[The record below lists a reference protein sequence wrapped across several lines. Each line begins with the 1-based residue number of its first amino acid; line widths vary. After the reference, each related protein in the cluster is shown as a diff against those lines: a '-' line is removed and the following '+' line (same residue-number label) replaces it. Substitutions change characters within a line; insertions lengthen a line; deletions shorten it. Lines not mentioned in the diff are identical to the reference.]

1 MPDTTALPS
10 LSLCTY
16 DDGHQRR
23 QAHCGSQSAA
33 MWGRPQSSHRQSNV
47 RTRREDSSPRVTAL
61 AGSPVGACG
70 DPTPACPACRAPT
83 PHRELARPAHAG
95 GVSTRLSPASP
106 VVNVGEEGPDV
117 TSFGSSP
124 AVALLLAPALAMAQ
138 RDLSDHGRGWVS
150 GVYWVAPLVVLMVLT
165 FVYVARRI
173 RTRRAR
179 RGLGPTR
186 TG

>member
-1 MPDTTALPS
+1 
-10 LSLCTY
+10 
-16 DDGHQRR
+16 
-23 QAHCGSQSAA
+23 
-33 MWGRPQSSHRQSNV
+33 
-47 RTRREDSSPRVTAL
+47 
-61 AGSPVGACG
+61 
-70 DPTPACPACRAPT
+70 
-83 PHRELARPAHAG
+83 
-95 GVSTRLSPASP
+95 
-106 VVNVGEEGPDV
+106 V